1 MKEKSKVRQQ
11 IGFGVLLVVLS
22 AFFYA
27 VHFLLFH
34 DSHHIF
40 IYLVGD
46 IAFVPIEVLLVTVI
60 IHKLLEARD
69 KRAMLRKMNMV
80 IGAFF
85 SEAGTELLGYFR
97 GFEKKDVETPGIL
110 VDGNW
115 KDEDFDKIAKSLKK
129 IDYSLD
135 TKAGDLKGLQEFMKE
150 KRSFLVGLLENPNL
164 LEHDLFTNTLWAV
177 FHLADELSHR
187 GSVDSLPENDY
198 KHLAGDIKRA
208 YRLLIRQ
215 WLDYLKHLKDD
226 YPYLFSLA
234 IRTNPFNP
242 QASVEVK

>member
-1 MKEKSKVRQQ
+1 MKDKSKVRQQ
-11 IGFGVLLVVLS
+11 IGFGVLLVLLS
-22 AFFYA
+22 VFFYTIHYL
-27 VHFLLFH
+27 VFH
-34 DSHHIF
+34 EPHHIF
-40 IYLVGD
+40 LFLVGD
-46 IAFVPIEVLLVTVI
+46 IAFVPIEVLLVTLI

-69 KRAMLRKMNMV
+69 KRAMLRKLNMV
-80 IGAFF
+80 IGVFF
-85 SEAGTELLGYFR
+85 SEIGTDMLGYLK
-97 GFEKKDVETPGIL
+97 GFEDKGASRPDIL
-110 VDGNW
+110 VDSQW
-115 KDEDFDKIAKSLKK
+115 DEEDFEKISEALKK
-129 IDYSLD
+129 IDYKLD
-135 TKAGDLKGLQEFMKE
+135 AKAGDLKGLQEFVKE
-150 KRSFLVGLLENPNL
+150 KRGFLVGLLENQNL

-187 GSVDSLPENDY
+187 DSVDGLPESDY

-215 WLDYLKHLKDD
+215 WLDYLKHLQED